1 MLFALCALALA
12 QDDVDAPP
20 DVGLFEQVNV
30 TGGFDVEGRY
40 YTSDRVLAD
49 HPNEEGIFNYG
60 EVVSR
65 SNVLVDSS
73 NWQLGAQFDHVSMFN
88 AWYFLDDEKVYEFD
102 LLANGVRSPWE
113 MSSVNLEKTWLTVNA
128 GPVEIGL
135 GDQYMSVGRGL
146 ALNLVKNT
154 DIDVDTTVLGARLN
168 STVGMWDLA
177 FISGLTNQQ
186 QIQQDNPN
194 RQLRPSVHNLVNAV
208 RVDRYGVGPFNLGA
222 HAVSYNMADS
232 AEPLLPSFSRYGDIS
247 ELDALVGGG
256 SIEGFLGPADVF
268 VEGDYFHYRSE
279 RLFTDGEIE
288 PGYALYGSTAFYP
301 GRFTVLV
308 EGKSYKNTE
317 RLNSLTTLE
326 GYEIA
331 VGPSLEYE
339 RVITEDSSAGVNSND
354 IYGGRAR
361 VDFMAKPGEFIP
373 YFSLGV
379 FRDRELGGLHFN
391 RSMETIIHPV
401 VGMDL
406 QGALVTAIVNGG
418 VRTDLRDDHG
428 RDNLVHLD
436 ASVSFPL
443 PGSLHG
449 DVTWDI
455 YSFWWGDNE
464 NQQHDFYTSTMA
476 LAAHH
481 PSGFSFLVYNDFT
494 DDPLAQ
500 AQAKGNVADNI
511 YMAGELQYKPN
522 DRTAVR
528 AFYGAYKAGIRCAG
542 GQCRQLPGFDGA
554 RLAVTTTF

>member
-1 MLFALCALALA
+1 MLFVLCALATA
-12 QDDVDAPP
+12 QESADAPE
-20 DVGLFEQVNV
+20 DSGLLDQVNV

-40 YTSDRVLAD
+40 YTSERTLPDFPDEKGL
-49 HPNEEGIFNYG
+49 FNYG
-60 EVVSR
+60 EVVTR
-65 SNVLVDSS
+65 SNVLVDSQA
-73 NWQLGAQFDHVSMFN
+73 WQLGMQLDHVSMFN
-88 AWYFLDDEKVYEFD
+88 AWYYLDDQRVYEFD
-102 LLANGVRSPWE
+102 LLANGIRSPWE
-113 MSSVNLEKTWLTVNA
+113 MTSVNLEKVWFTVDA

-154 DIDVDTTVLGARLN
+154 DIDVDTTLRGARANTTL
-168 STVGMWDLA
+168 GMWDLA
-177 FISGLTNQQ
+177 VITGLTNQQ

-222 HAVSYNMADS
+222 HGVTYNLAQTADPLIQSY
-232 AEPLLPSFSRYGDIS
+232 SRYG
-247 ELDALVGGG
+247 ELGEMDAIVGGG
-256 SIEGFLGPADVF
+256 SVEGFLGPADVV

-279 RLFTDGEIE
+279 RLFTDGQIE
-288 PGYALYGSTAFYP
+288 PGYAVYGSTSFYP
-301 GRFTVLV
+301 GRFAVLI
-308 EGKSYKNTE
+308 EGKRYKNTE
-317 RLNSLTTLE
+317 QLNRLTTQE

-339 RVITEDSSAGVNSND
+339 RVITEDSSAAVNSND

-361 VDFMAKPGEFIP
+361 VDFMAKPGQFIP

-379 FRDRELGGLHFN
+379 FRDQELGGLHFN
-391 RSMETIIHPV
+391 RSEETIVHPV

-406 QGALVTAIVNGG
+406 QSTQLTAIVNGG
-418 VRTDLRDDHG
+418 VRMDLRDEHG
-428 RDNLVHLD
+428 RDSLIHMD
-436 ASVSFPL
+436 AAVSFPL
-443 PGSLHG
+443 PGARHG

-455 YSFWWGDNE
+455 YRFWWGENE

-511 YMAGELQYKPN
+511 YLAGELQYRPN
-522 DRTAVR
+522 DRTSVR

-554 RLAVTTTF
+554 RVAVTTSF

>member
-1 MLFALCALALA
+1 MLFVLCALATA
-12 QDDVDAPP
+12 QEAVDAPE
-20 DVGLFEQVNV
+20 DSRLLDQVNV

-40 YTSDRVLAD
+40 YTSERTLPDF
-49 HPNEEGIFNYG
+49 PEETSLFNYG
-60 EVVSR
+60 EVVTR
-65 SNVLVDSS
+65 SNVLIDSQA
-73 NWQLGAQFDHVSMFN
+73 WQLGMQMDHVSMFN
-88 AWYFLDDEKVYEFD
+88 AWYYLDDQRVYEFD
-102 LLANGVRSPWE
+102 LLANGIRSPWE
-113 MSSVNLEKTWLTVNA
+113 MTSVNLEKVWLTVDA

-154 DIDVDTTVLGARLN
+154 DIDVDTTLRGARANTTL
-168 STVGMWDLA
+168 GMWDLA
-177 FISGLTNQQ
+177 LITGLTNQQ

-208 RVDRYGVGPFNLGA
+208 RVDRYGVGPFNIGA
-222 HAVSYNMADS
+222 HGVTYNLAQSADPLIQSY
-232 AEPLLPSFSRYGDIS
+232 SRYG
-247 ELDALVGGG
+247 ELGEMDAIVGGA
-256 SIEGFLGPADVF
+256 SVEGFLGPADVF

-279 RLFTDGEIE
+279 RLFADGEVE
-288 PGYALYGSTAFYP
+288 PGYAVYGSTSFYP
-301 GRFTVLV
+301 GRFAVLI
-308 EGKSYKNTE
+308 EGKRYKNTE
-317 RLNSLTTLE
+317 QLNRLTTQE

-339 RVITEDSSAGVNSND
+339 RVITEDSSAAVNSND

-361 VDFMAKPGEFIP
+361 VDFMAKPGQFIP
-373 YFSLGV
+373 YVSLGV
-379 FRDRELGGLHFN
+379 FRDQELGGLHFN
-391 RSMETIIHPV
+391 RSQETIVHPV

-406 QGALVTAIVNGG
+406 QSAQLTAIVNGG
-418 VRTDLRDDHG
+418 VRVDLRDEHG
-428 RDNLVHLD
+428 QDSLIHMD
-436 ASVSFPL
+436 AAVSFPL
-443 PGSLHG
+443 PGALHG

-455 YSFWWGDNE
+455 YRFWWGENE

-511 YMAGELQYKPN
+511 YLAGELQYRPN
-522 DRTAVR
+522 DRTTVR

-554 RLAVTTTF
+554 RVAVTTSF

>member
-1 MLFALCALALA
+1 MLFLLCALATA
-12 QDDVDAPP
+12 QEAVDAPE
-20 DVGLFEQVNV
+20 DSGLLDQVNV

-40 YTSDRVLAD
+40 YTSDRTLPD
-49 HPNEEGIFNYG
+49 FPEEKSLFNYG

-65 SNVLVDSS
+65 SNVLIDSQA
-73 NWQLGAQFDHVSMFN
+73 WQLGMQLDHVSMFN
-88 AWYFLDDEKVYEFD
+88 AWYYLDDQRVYEFD
-102 LLANGVRSPWE
+102 LLANGIRSPWE
-113 MSSVNLEKTWLTVNA
+113 MTSVNLEKVWFTVDA

-154 DIDVDTTVLGARLN
+154 DIDVDTTLRGARANTTL
-168 STVGMWDLA
+168 GMWDLA
-177 FISGLTNQQ
+177 VITGLTNQQ

-222 HAVSYNMADS
+222 HGVTYNLAQSADPLIQSY
-232 AEPLLPSFSRYGDIS
+232 SRYG
-247 ELDALVGGG
+247 ELGEMDAIVGGG
-256 SIEGFLGPADVF
+256 SVEGFLGPADVF

-279 RLFTDGEIE
+279 RLFADGEVE
-288 PGYALYGSTAFYP
+288 PGYAVYGSTSFYP
-301 GRFTVLV
+301 GRFAVLI
-308 EGKSYKNTE
+308 EGKRYKNTE
-317 RLNSLTTLE
+317 QLNRLTTQE

-339 RVITEDSSAGVNSND
+339 RVITEDSSAAVNSND

-379 FRDRELGGLHFN
+379 FRDQELGGLHFN
-391 RSMETIIHPV
+391 RSEETIVHPV

-406 QGALVTAIVNGG
+406 QSSQVTAIVNGG
-418 VRTDLRDDHG
+418 VRMDLRDEHG
-428 RDNLVHLD
+428 RDSLIHMD
-436 ASVSFPL
+436 AAVSFPL
-443 PGSLHG
+443 PGALHG

-455 YSFWWGDNE
+455 YRFWWGENE

-511 YMAGELQYKPN
+511 YLAGELQYRPN
-522 DRTAVR
+522 DRTSVR

-554 RLAVTTTF
+554 RVAVTTSF